1 MQNKNVQKS
10 LITKL
15 TTLFA
20 VIALSLG
27 LVVSSSVF
35 ADSGKK
41 DLSTLNDTEK
51 KVTLKADDAADK
63 AKVVAEL
70 KKVDS
75 LKEITE
81 SDIDSVALSA
91 DKSKITV
98 KAKADSSKVSGQVD
112 LTRVDPSSDA
122 AKAAAEKWYAKWWV
136 WALVAAVV
144 ATIIGVS
151 YYVVKKRQQK

>member
-35 ADSGKK
+35 AVSK
-41 DLSTLNDTEK
+41 DLSTLTDTEK

-63 AKVVAEL
+63 TKVVAEL

-81 SDIDSVALSA
+81 SDIDSVTPST

-122 AKAAAEKWYAKWWV
+122 AKAAAGKWYAKWWV

>member
-35 ADSGKK
+35 AASK

-63 AKVVAEL
+63 TKVVAEL

-81 SDIDSVALSA
+81 SDIDSVTPSP

>member
-35 ADSGKK
+35 ADSK
-41 DLSTLNDTEK
+41 DLSTLTDTEK
-51 KVTLKADDAADK
+51 KVTLKANDAADK
-63 AKVVAEL
+63 TKVVAEL

-81 SDIDSVALSA
+81 SDIDSVTPST

>member
-35 ADSGKK
+35 AASK
-41 DLSTLNDTEK
+41 DLSTLTDTEK
-51 KVTLKADDAADK
+51 KVTLKADDASDK
-63 AKVVAEL
+63 TKVVAEL

-81 SDIDSVALSA
+81 SDIDSVTPST

-136 WALVAAVV
+136 WALVTAVV

>member
-1 MQNKNVQKS
+1 MQNKSVQKS

-35 ADSGKK
+35 AVSK

-63 AKVVAEL
+63 TKVVAEL

-81 SDIDSVALSA
+81 SDIDSVTPSP

>member
-35 ADSGKK
+35 ASSK
-41 DLSTLNDTEK
+41 DLSTLTDTEK

-63 AKVVAEL
+63 TKVVAEL

-81 SDIDSVALSA
+81 SDIDSVTPST

-112 LTRVDPSSDA
+112 LTRVDPSSDV

>member
-35 ADSGKK
+35 AVSK
-41 DLSTLNDTEK
+41 DLSTLTDTEK
-51 KVTLKADDAADK
+51 KVTLKADDAVDK
-63 AKVVAEL
+63 TKVVAEL

-81 SDIDSVALSA
+81 SDIDSVTPST

-144 ATIIGVS
+144 VTIIGVS

>member
-35 ADSGKK
+35 AVSK
-41 DLSTLNDTEK
+41 DLSTLTDTEK

-63 AKVVAEL
+63 TKVVAEL

-81 SDIDSVALSA
+81 SDIDSVTPST

>member
-35 ADSGKK
+35 AVSK
-41 DLSTLNDTEK
+41 DLSTLTDTEK

-63 AKVVAEL
+63 TKVVAEL

-81 SDIDSVALSA
+81 SDIDSVTPST

-151 YYVVKKRQQK
+151 YCVVKKRQQK

>member
-35 ADSGKK
+35 AVSK

-63 AKVVAEL
+63 TKVVAEL

-81 SDIDSVALSA
+81 SDIDSVTPSP